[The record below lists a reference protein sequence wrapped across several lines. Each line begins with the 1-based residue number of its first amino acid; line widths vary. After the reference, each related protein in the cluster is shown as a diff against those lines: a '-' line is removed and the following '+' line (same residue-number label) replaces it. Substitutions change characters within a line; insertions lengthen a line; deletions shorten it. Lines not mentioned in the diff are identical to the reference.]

1 MIRSFRRLLLVLCLL
16 GLQGRAATPGWWEQ
30 LAVRTLNGAA
40 FEPDGRWI
48 VVVFLSPEC
57 PVANADIPV
66 LNSLAATFAPRGF
79 NFVGAYA
86 DPGLALPD
94 LRRHAAEFQLG
105 FPAVDDRAQR
115 LARAA
120 GATFTPEVCVFSRAG
135 TLLYRG
141 RIDDRVEDFGA
152 ARPAATR
159 EDLRE
164 VLTALAA
171 GQAGPFAF
179 RPGFGC
185 AIPGRARQ

>member
-1 MIRSFRRLLLVLCLL
+1 MSRLFRRLLLVLCLL
-16 GLQGRAATPGWWEQ
+16 GLQGRAAGPGWWEQ
-30 LAVRTLNGAA
+30 LAVRTLDGAA
-40 FEPDGRWI
+40 LKPDGRWI

-57 PVANADIPV
+57 PVANVDIPV
-66 LNSLAATFAPRGF
+66 LNSLAAKFTPRGF

-105 FPAVDDRAQR
+105 FPAVDDREQR
-115 LARAA
+115 LVRAA
-120 GATFTPEVCVFSRAG
+120 GATFTPEVGVFSRAG
-135 TLLYRG
+135 VLLYRG

-152 ARPAATR
+152 ARPAAVH

-171 GQAGPFAF
+171 GDPGPFAN

-185 AIPGRARQ
+185 SIPARTRQ